1 MIEKTLDRLMIE
13 EGFSSKPYKDTVGK
27 LTIGFGRNLDDVGLT
42 LEESRFLL
50 KNDVD
55 KTVKLLREKFDWF
68 NDLSAP
74 RQSVIIDMVFNMGYT
89 RFIGFKKMIQFIIQ
103 NDYNNAASEML
114 NSKWATQVKGRAVNL
129 SKMMRSGEY
138 L

>member
-55 KTVKLLREKFDWF
+55 KTIKLLREKFDWF